1 MIIKQFIEIDL
12 IEVLVVILISKA
24 IIEHLGFSLK
34 DITYYGIELQI
45 EKNKNSPNQNELN
58 FCNYMLML

>member
-45 EKNKNSPNQNELN
+45 EKTKTVPIKTN
-58 FCNYMLML
+58 